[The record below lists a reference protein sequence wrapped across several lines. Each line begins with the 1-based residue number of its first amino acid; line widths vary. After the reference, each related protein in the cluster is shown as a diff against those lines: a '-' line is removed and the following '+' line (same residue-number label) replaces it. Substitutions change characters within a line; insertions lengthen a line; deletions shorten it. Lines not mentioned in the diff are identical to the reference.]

1 MVHRVL
7 TWIASR
13 VHEAKRDDRGG
24 VVETVIITA
33 GLAAL
38 AISVVAAITYL
49 VDAKVA
55 SISL

>member
-1 MVHRVL
+1 MLHRVRRWL
-7 TWIASR
+7 AGR
-13 VHEAKRDDRGG
+13 AREAKRDDRGG

-38 AISVVAAITYL
+38 AISVVAAITLL